1 MFFRAVYLD
10 GKTEYLREERDNQE
24 KIFKLLRKK
33 SKLLEK
39 YVKYCKIFGK
49 LMGFLSPSSSSFKN
63 IHENG
68 GFLKIKFE

>member
-1 MFFRAVYLD
+1 MYLD

-49 LMGFLSPSSSSFKN
+49 LLNLRKIFKTLEKN
-63 IHENG
+63 I
-68 GFLKIKFE
+68 KILR